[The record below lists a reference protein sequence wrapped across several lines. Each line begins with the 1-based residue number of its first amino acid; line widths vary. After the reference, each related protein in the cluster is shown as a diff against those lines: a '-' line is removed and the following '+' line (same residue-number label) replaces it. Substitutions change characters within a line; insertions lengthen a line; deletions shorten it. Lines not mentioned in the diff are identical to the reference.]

1 VAIFGAAA
9 LAIFGHALDERLA
22 QLGNSP
28 ELAETVAAIKR
39 TLAGTDL
46 PATLPAETRAA
57 LQAVISAAFA
67 VTFRLLMLGAAGLAL
82 LAALCAL
89 ATIPAER
96 LSSQ

>member
-1 VAIFGAAA
+1 
-9 LAIFGHALDERLA
+9 
-22 QLGNSP
+22 
-28 ELAETVAAIKR
+28 VAAIKR

-57 LQAVISAAFA
+57 LQAAISAAFA

-89 ATIPAER
+89 ATIPGER
-96 LSSQ
+96 LSNPR

>member
-1 VAIFGAAA
+1 
-9 LAIFGHALDERLA
+9 
-22 QLGNSP
+22 
-28 ELAETVAAIKR
+28 
-39 TLAGTDL
+39 
-46 PATLPAETRAA
+46 LPAETRAA
-57 LQAVISAAFA
+57 LQAAISTAFA